1 MRNQE
6 LIRKAEMTLASL
18 KTGGLMNATQ
28 SNTFIRMM
36 QNTPTV
42 LNDARII
49 PMESDSQ
56 KIEKIGFYQR
66 ILRPAEEAKRLMQ
79 KTVLSQRQALSS

>member
-1 MRNQE
+1 
-6 LIRKAEMTLASL
+6 
-18 KTGGLMNATQ
+18 MNAAQ

-56 KIEKIGFYQR
+56 KSKKSASVSAFYAQQKK
-66 ILRPAEEAKRLMQ
+66 AKRLMQ
-79 KTVLSQRQALSS
+79 KTVLSQRQALSSSMQKKSLLRSI

>member
-56 KIEKIGFYQR
+56 KIEKSALASVFCAQQR
-66 ILRPAEEAKRLMQ
+66 KAKRLMQ

>member
-56 KIEKIGFYQR
+56 KIEKNR
-66 ILRPAEEAKRLMQ
+66 LWPAYFAPSRR
-79 KTVLSQRQALSS
+79 RQST

>member
-28 SNTFIRMM
+28 SNTF
-36 QNTPTV
+36 
-42 LNDARII
+42 
-49 PMESDSQ
+49 
-56 KIEKIGFYQR
+56 
-66 ILRPAEEAKRLMQ
+66 
-79 KTVLSQRQALSS
+79 